1 MIVSKVTSFWTVV
14 NNCRVYVRTAAPG
27 CSAAEHPT
35 FVLIHG
41 LLISS
46 RYMTPTMERLGLHY
60 RVYAPDLPGFGKSAN
75 PPQVLTVEELSDA
88 LIAWMDAMCLSQVVF
103 LGNSL
108 GGQILIDLAARYP
121 ERVAGLVLVGPTVDP
136 AARTVIQQAS
146 RLLVDF
152 LYEKPSLFYHL
163 FIDFWRAGIWRTWQT
178 FQYAL
183 WDYTEEKL
191 AAIQAPTLVVRGDR
205 DWVAPQAWVEA
216 ITTQLAKGQLYVIP
230 KGPHCVNYTTPGALT
245 QVVQRFVEETVK
257 RRPALPEGVA
267 MAGRLYND
275 SLSR

>member
-1 MIVSKVTSFWTVV
+1 MVSAVKELWTIV
-14 NNCRVYVRTAAPG
+14 NGCRIYVRTAAPD
-27 CSAAEHPT
+27 CPVVAAPT
-35 FVLIHG
+35 FVLVHG

-46 RYMTPTMERLGLHY
+46 RYMMPTMVRLGQHY

-75 PPQVLTVEELSDA
+75 PPQVLTVEGLSDA
-88 LIAWMDAMCLSQVVF
+88 LIAWLDAMCLSQAVF

-121 ERVAGLVLVGPTVDP
+121 ARVQGLVLVGPTVDP
-136 AARTVIQQAS
+136 TARTVIQQAS

-163 FIDFWRAGIWRTWQT
+163 FIDLWRAGVWRTWQT
-178 FQYAL
+178 FHYAL

-205 DWVAPQAWVEA
+205 DRVAPQRWVEA
-216 ITTQLAKGQLYVIP
+216 ITARLAKGQLYVIP

-245 QVVQRFVEETVK
+245 QVVQRFVEETIK
-257 RRPALPEGVA
+257 RRSTSLEDVT
-267 MAGRLYND
+267 MAGVLYND
-275 SLSR
+275 NLS